1 MDDLNKAIDNFYE
14 SYKGAEDLRTL
25 EQKMKD
31 FNQNEFVT
39 SANEVEWKEKNENSW
54 RSFPTLQQFYTLK
67 CVAFTTAKLALINF
81 WLKTKEFLLFSP
93 NSIYK
98 YRSNQNSGGMMG
110 DEAFQI
116 WKDRGISL
124 DATAKSNQTQEGDP
138 YEVSLFATEVAKG
151 FKLGNWITI
160 NEKDFDRVC
169 STIQTTG
176 KGVMVWFYFTSREW
190 SPEFPKVM
198 DNLEHPY
205 VADASRHSVTAVDF
219 GLINGKEYIK
229 VEDSAKF
236 GGRNIRYISREFFT
250 ARNFLAKYP
259 MNFNYEEVPPVV
271 VPPVVTP
278 KLTKLLKFGMQD
290 PEVKIL
296 QDILKVKGFFPVNIS
311 TTINFGNVTKTS
323 VIAFQKAK
331 GLTADGI
338 VGQKT
343 RDLLNS

>member
-1 MDDLNKAIDNFYE
+1 MDNELNKAIEQFYDD
-14 SYKGAEDLRTL
+14 YKGAEDLRSP
-25 EQKMKD
+25 EEKIKD

-39 SANEVEWKEKNENSW
+39 SANPVEWKEKKESEL

-67 CVAFTTAKLALINF
+67 CVAFTTAKVALINF
-81 WLKTKEFLLFSP
+81 WLKTKEFLLFSA

-124 DATAKSNQTQEGDP
+124 EAVAKSNQTQEGDP
-138 YEVSLFATEVAKG
+138 YEISLFAQEVAKG

-205 VADASRHSVTAVDF
+205 VSQASRHSVTAVDF
-219 GLINGKEYIK
+219 CLFNGKEYLKI
-229 VEDSAKF
+229 EDSAKF
-236 GGRNIRYISREFFT
+236 GGRNVRYISREFFT
-250 ARNFLAKYP
+250 ARNFLSKYP
-259 MNFNYEEVPPVV
+259 MNFNYEEAQLPPE
-271 VPPVVTP
+271 TP
-278 KLTKLLKFGMQD
+278 KLTKDLKFGMQD

-296 QDILKVKGFFPVNIS
+296 QDILKAKGFFPANIAS
-311 TTINFGNVTKTS
+311 VENFGNVTRTS
-323 VIAFQKAK
+323 VKAYQTSK
-331 GLTADGI
+331 GLVADGY
-338 VGQKT
+338 VGIISRT
-343 RDLLNS
+343 ELNK